1 MYRLGFD
8 IGGTHIA
15 CGIINDE
22 TFEIVG
28 KDACAFFRGQSAE
41 KTAQC
46 MAELAKNTA
55 ARCGTDFQ
63 QIETVGVCIP
73 GSIDAQNGTVVNAY
87 NLGFHNVPFR
97 QIVKETFNK
106 PAAMLNDA
114 DAAAL
119 AEHRLGVLRGT
130 RNSLLVTLGTGFG
143 GGIILNGEIFCGGRG
158 FGVELGTNGYAW

>member
-1 MYRLGFD
+1 MMQTASCGTAGRKRMYRLGFD

-22 TFEIVG
+22 TFEIIG

-73 GSIDAQNGTVVNAY
+73 GTERLLTPITSASIM
-87 NLGFHNVPFR
+87 FR
-97 QIVKETFNK
+97 SGK
-106 PAAMLNDA
+106 
-114 DAAAL
+114 
-119 AEHRLGVLRGT
+119 
-130 RNSLLVTLGTGFG
+130 LLKKHLTSPLQ
-143 GGIILNGEIFCGGRG
+143 C
-158 FGVELGTNGYAW
+158 

>member
-55 ARCGTDFQ
+55 FEK
-63 QIETVGVCIP
+63 I
-73 GSIDAQNGTVVNAY
+73 
-87 NLGFHNVPFR
+87 
-97 QIVKETFNK
+97 
-106 PAAMLNDA
+106 
-114 DAAAL
+114 
-119 AEHRLGVLRGT
+119 
-130 RNSLLVTLGTGFG
+130 RNSDELQ
-143 GGIILNGEIFCGGRG
+143 GIKVYESDS
-158 FGVELGTNGYAW
+158 

>member
-73 GSIDAQNGTVVNAY
+73 GSIERRTERLLTPITSA
-87 NLGFHNVPFR
+87 FIMFR
-97 QIVKETFNK
+97 FGK
-106 PAAMLNDA
+106 
-114 DAAAL
+114 
-119 AEHRLGVLRGT
+119 
-130 RNSLLVTLGTGFG
+130 LLKKHLTSPLQ
-143 GGIILNGEIFCGGRG
+143 C
-158 FGVELGTNGYAW
+158 

>member
-1 MYRLGFD
+1 MMQTASCGTAGRKRMYRLGFD

-73 GSIDAQNGTVVNAY
+73 GSMRRTERLLTPITSASIM
-87 NLGFHNVPFR
+87 FR
-97 QIVKETFNK
+97 FGK
-106 PAAMLNDA
+106 
-114 DAAAL
+114 
-119 AEHRLGVLRGT
+119 
-130 RNSLLVTLGTGFG
+130 LLKKHLTSPLQ
-143 GGIILNGEIFCGGRG
+143 C
-158 FGVELGTNGYAW
+158 

>member
-1 MYRLGFD
+1 MMQTD
-8 IGGTHIA
+8 IMRNVAGTEKRSSTGSALISAERDIA

-63 QIETVGVCIP
+63 QIENRRRLHTGKHRC
-73 GSIDAQNGTVVNAY
+73 AERNG
-87 NLGFHNVPFR
+87 
-97 QIVKETFNK
+97 
-106 PAAMLNDA
+106 
-114 DAAAL
+114 
-119 AEHRLGVLRGT
+119 
-130 RNSLLVTLGTGFG
+130 
-143 GGIILNGEIFCGGRG
+143 C
-158 FGVELGTNGYAW
+158 

>member
-1 MYRLGFD
+1 MMQTASCGTAGRKRMYRLGFD

-87 NLGFHNVPFR
+87 NLGFHNIPFR

-119 AEHRLGVLRGT
+119 AEH
-130 RNSLLVTLGTGFG
+130 
-143 GGIILNGEIFCGGRG
+143 
-158 FGVELGTNGYAW
+158 